1 MRSSAGSPGADPSG
15 AGSAASS
22 TGAGAGGGRAK
33 RTVMNFAYGA
43 TSGLVTA
50 AVLQPFD
57 VVRTRVQGEE
67 SSLRASWKSVVDKD
81 GVKGL
86 WMRGLAPTLL
96 RAAIGP
102 GVFFSIVSS
111 MHANA
116 AWREALGSSSEF
128 VVGAVARSIA
138 SVIVAPLTLIKAR
151 QEWGLADA
159 APRSLRG
166 AFVGLAPTL
175 ARDVPFSGIHLYF
188 YMALKPADGSAA
200 VNAAANFAAGCVAT
214 LVTHPFDVIRTR
226 QQINGPRIT
235 RARELLSGFSLR
247 MVKRPLTTAVA
258 WIIYEALEV

>member
-1 MRSSAGSPGADPSG
+1 MRSSAGTDPSN
-15 AGSAASS
+15 AASDAAPS
-22 TGAGAGGGRAK
+22 AGAGAGAGGGRAK

-43 TSGLVTA
+43 ASGLVTA